1 VQLKIPAILYSG
13 LLVSFIRHEHIAA
26 AVDRVRV
33 VWRERGTVAI
43 PGGKCAIHVSLV
55 SVTITY
61 QGVISALTVVHPDDL
76 VADWL
81 EISPSPSRH
90 TDSGKSTA
98 RISFQGEL
106 DNRPARNQLSEGSC
120 VMFSISTT
128 ASTLFAPGAADL
140 PG

>member
-1 VQLKIPAILYSG
+1 
-13 LLVSFIRHEHIAA
+13 
-26 AVDRVRV
+26 
-33 VWRERGTVAI
+33 
-43 PGGKCAIHVSLV
+43 
-55 SVTITY
+55 VTITY
-61 QGVISALTVVHPDDL
+61 QGVISALTVVHPDYL

-98 RISFQGEL
+98 WISFQGEL